1 MTVLPD
7 SPRGETSSIPES
19 SSQKST
25 NVRTKTKPS
34 AALQALRMGLG
45 ALGAVAPQPAAAIA
59 EHLFLTPKRHR
70 RPAVEHELLAQARH
84 LLVPG
89 DASALGSCQLASWEW
104 GQEGPR
110 VLLVHGW
117 EGRGAQLGSLVG
129 PLLDRGFRVVTFD
142 APGHGKSPG
151 STSSLVHF
159 ARAVE
164 RMAEAYGPFEA
175 IITHSMGGAAT
186 AWAFHQE
193 LNQWPTRSAPLAK
206 RLVMIAPPIDV
217 RDFTRQL
224 SQTLLL
230 SDEVRTEVERRLGK
244 RLGVA
249 PSELHIGRIAP
260 RMTTPLLVIHDE
272 EDRDVPIACGETIAS
287 SWPGAKLIR
296 TKSLGHR
303 RILRDAQVIVD
314 AVRFA
319 SGAGAAH
326 ECR

>member
-1 MTVLPD
+1 MALLPD
-7 SPRGETSSIPES
+7 SPRGETNFIPES
-19 SSQKST
+19 SPQKST
-25 NVRTKTKPS
+25 NVRTKNKPPV
-34 AALQALRMGLG
+34 ALQALRMGLG

-70 RPAVEHELLAQARH
+70 RPAAEHELLAQARH

-89 DASALGSCQLASWEW
+89 DASALGSDQLASWEW
-104 GQEGPR
+104 GHEGPR

-117 EGRGAQLGSLVG
+117 EGRGAQLGSLVQ

-142 APGHGKSPG
+142 APGHGNSPG

-186 AWAFHQE
+186 AWS
-193 LNQWPTRSAPLAK
+193 TRNAPLAK

-224 SQTLLL
+224 SQTLSL

-249 PSELHIGRIAP
+249 PSELHVGRIAP

-272 EDRDVPIACGETIAS
+272 EDRDVPIACGETIAA

-296 TKSLGHR
+296 TKTLGHR

-319 SGAGAAH
+319 SGVEALT
-326 ECR
+326 R

>member
-1 MTVLPD
+1 MNMNF
-7 SPRGETSSIPES
+7 IPES
-19 SSQKST
+19 SPQKST
-25 NVRTKTKPS
+25 NVRAKKKPP
-34 AALQALRMGLG
+34 AALQALRLGLG
-45 ALGAVAPQPAAAIA
+45 ALSAVATQPAAAIA

-70 RPAVEHELLAQARH
+70 RPAAELEVLAQARH
-84 LLVPG
+84 LLVPA
-89 DASALGSCQLASWEW
+89 DASALGSDQLASWEW
-104 GQEGPR
+104 GDEGPR

-117 EGRGAQLGSLVG
+117 EGRGAQLGSLVQ

-142 APGHGKSPG
+142 APGHGSTSG

-186 AWAFHQE
+186 TWSLHQ
-193 LNQWPTRSAPLAK
+193 WSMTKAPLAK

-224 SQTLLL
+224 SQTLSL

-244 RLGVA
+244 RLGVP
-249 PSELHIGRIAP
+249 PSELHVGLLAP

-272 EDRDVPIACGETIAS
+272 DDRDVPVACGEVVAS
-287 SWPGAKLIR
+287 TWPGAKLIR
-296 TKSLGHR
+296 TRSLGHR
-303 RILRDAQVIVD
+303 RILRDAQVITD

-319 SGAGAAH
+319 SGAEA
-326 ECR
+326 RI

>member
-1 MTVLPD
+1 MED
-7 SPRGETSSIPES
+7 
-19 SSQKST
+19 KST
-25 NVRTKTKPS
+25 NVRTKTKPP

-89 DASALGSCQLASWEW
+89 DASTVGSDQLASWEW
-104 GQEGPR
+104 GDEGPR

-117 EGRGAQLGSLVG
+117 EGRGAQLGSLVQ

-142 APGHGKSPG
+142 APGHGNSPG

-164 RMAEAYGPFEA
+164 RMTEAYGPFEA

-186 AWAFHQE
+186 AWS
-193 LNQWPTRSAPLAK
+193 TRNAPLAQRRRDDCAADRRA
-206 RLVMIAPPIDV
+206 RLHTPAG
-217 RDFTRQL
+217 
-224 SQTLLL
+224 QTLSL
-230 SDEVRTEVERRLGK
+230 SDEVRTEVERRLGQAA
-244 RLGVA
+244 RCGA
-249 PSELHIGRIAP
+249 PSELHVGRIAP

-272 EDRDVPIACGETIAS
+272 EDRDCRSPVARPS
-287 SWPGAKLIR
+287 PP
-296 TKSLGHR
+296 
-303 RILRDAQVIVD
+303 
-314 AVRFA
+314 
-319 SGAGAAH
+319 AGQREIDSH
-326 ECR
+326 